1 MVQNVN
7 GSTPIPSNIE
17 NNKPASAPNYADH
30 NFSRFNVSKS
40 SVKRRYSGIKTSDN
54 FPKKPIKAR
63 KIASQNVI
71 EAKIRVSKNQSAV
84 VKNMLDSNKEDS
96 DKSVFEK
103 KFENNFINKLRK
115 KGLKGVKGARDL
127 SKTQLNKQVKQAIK
141 LNASLIKQRGRA
153 VAEGDKSKD
162 IKQVEKA
169 PHTNILKSDDF
180 SNMAADKQK
189 NIQSHIR
196 LGAAAYKGFQEADK
210 IPPDCSLLTRDELPL
225 ELQMLY
231 DNKTGLIH
239 TSDNA
244 KALIV
249 RKGDDIVLAFAGTEP
264 GSQQVTGRS
273 GTIKTDLTQWLGM
286 ESPMYQSA
294 AAIFDLLLSHEPLS
308 GAKFS
313 VAGHSLGGGLAQF
326 AYTAVQGKHNP
337 DRLAGA
343 ITINP
348 AGLSQSTLNKLG
360 DRRVNM
366 AKDNIQNVRIEG
378 DPVSPSGKRKAG
390 LVLKGNLIGSIMTL
404 PDPKGRGVGVHSSD
418 VAVEVV
424 NNLIS

>member
-1 MVQNVN
+1 MLN
-7 GSTPIPSNIE
+7 SE
-17 NNKPASAPNYADH
+17 KPDAG
-30 NFSRFNVSKS
+30 K
-40 SVKRRYSGIKTSDN
+40 GI
-54 FPKKPIKAR
+54 
-63 KIASQNVI
+63 
-71 EAKIRVSKNQSAV
+71 
-84 VKNMLDSNKEDS
+84 
-96 DKSVFEK
+96 FEQ
-103 KFENNFINKLRK
+103 KFENNFINNLRK
-115 KGLKGVKGARDL
+115 KGLIGVKGADAL
-127 SKTQLNKQVKQAIK
+127 SKTQFNKQVKQAIK
-141 LNASLIKQRGRA
+141 LNASLIKQRGQT
-153 VAEGDKSKD
+153 VTNGDKSKD

-169 PHTNILKSDDF
+169 PHTNIQQSDDF
-180 SNMAADKQK
+180 SKMAANEQK
-189 NIQSHIR
+189 NIQSHIM

-210 IPPDCSLLTRDELPL
+210 IPPDCSLLTRDELPV

-231 DNKTGLIH
+231 DDKTGLIH
-239 TSDNA
+239 TADNA

-249 RKGDDIVLAFAGTEP
+249 RKGDEIVLSFAGTEP

-308 GAKFS
+308 DAKFS

-360 DRRVNM
+360 DDRVNM

-378 DPVSPSGKRKAG
+378 DPVSPSGNRKAG
-390 LVLKGNLIGSIMTL
+390 LILKGNLIGSIMTL
-404 PDPKGRGVGVHSSD
+404 PDPKGRGMGVRIL
-418 VAVEVV
+418 V
-424 NNLIS
+424 NLNTYSVSFEHPELLTHCPV

>member
-1 MVQNVN
+1 MVQSVN
-7 GSTPIPSNIE
+7 GSTPVPSNIE
-17 NNKPASAPNYADH
+17 NNKAASAPVYAD
-30 NFSRFNVSKS
+30 NKFSRFNVSKS
-40 SVKRRYSGIKTSDN
+40 PLKRCYSGINTSGKV
-54 FPKKPIKAR
+54 PTKPINAR

-71 EAKIRVSKNQSAV
+71 EAKVRISKNQSAV
-84 VKNMLDSNKEDS
+84 VKNMLNSNKADS

-103 KFENNFINKLRK
+103 RFENNFINKLRK
-115 KGLKGVKGARDL
+115 KGLRGVKGTLAL
-127 SKTQLNKQVKQAIK
+127 SKKQLNKQVKQAIK
-141 LNASLIKQRGRA
+141 LNTSLIKQRGQA
-153 VAEGDKSKD
+153 VVEGDKSRD

-169 PHTNILKSDDF
+169 PHTDIQQSDDF
-180 SNMAADKQK
+180 SNMVASKQK
-189 NIQSHIR
+189 NIQSHIM

-210 IPPDCSLLTRDELPL
+210 IPPDCSLLTRDELPH
-225 ELQMLY
+225 ELQKLY
-231 DNKTGLIH
+231 DNETGLIH
-239 TSDNA
+239 TADNA

-249 RKGDDIVLAFAGTEP
+249 RKGDDIVLSFAGTEP

-273 GTIKTDLTQWLGM
+273 GTIKTDVTQWLGM

-337 DRLAGA
+337 DRFAGA

-360 DRRVNM
+360 NRRVNM